1 MEMRQMEETKRT
13 LYVEDT
19 SLPAGSLG
27 WEITMVQL

>member
-1 MEMRQMEETKRT
+1 MRKIEEAKHT

-27 WEITMVQL
+27 WEMMMVSFE